1 MTETTSETTIEVQI
15 VSDVMCPWCFI
26 GKRRLEKALA
36 MLDPTI
42 KVQVEWKPFQL
53 DATLPEEGKDRQLY
67 LSEKF
72 GSKESADAKY
82 SHIKQAGIDE
92 DIPFDFD
99 AITVSPNT
107 LNAHR
112 VIAWAG
118 QTGHHRQDR
127 VVQRLFEAYFTE
139 GKNIG
144 DKAVLATAAG
154 DAGMDPSA
162 VAAKLETND
171 GQAEA
176 QQAVVNAHHMGV
188 TGVPCF
194 IIEQKYGISGAQA
207 PETLANAIA
216 KVAEEKKA
224 AETQ

>member
-1 MTETTSETTIEVQI
+1 MSNAQQEQKTVHIDV

-36 MLDPTI
+36 IVDPSI
-42 KVQVEWKPFQL
+42 KVEVDWKPFQL

-72 GSKESADAKY
+72 GGKASADEKY
-82 SHIKQAGIDE
+82 AQIRDAGAGE
-92 DIPFDFD
+92 GIPFDFD
-99 AITVSPNT
+99 AIKVSPNT

-112 VIAWAG
+112 VIAWAAEA
-118 QTGHHRQDR
+118 GHHRQDR
-127 VVQRLFEAYFTE
+127 VVERLFEAYFIE

-144 DKAVLATAAG
+144 DKAVLAALAG

-162 VAAKLETND
+162 VATRLETD
-171 GQAEA
+171 EGLAEA
-176 QQAVVNAHHMGV
+176 RQAVDNAHQIGV

-194 IIEQKYGISGAQA
+194 IVERKYGIPGAQD
-207 PETLANAIA
+207 PQTLANAIA
-216 KVAEEKKA
+216 QIANDPN
-224 AETQ
+224 

>member
-1 MTETTSETTIEVQI
+1 MTDAQNETVVEVQV

-26 GKRRLEKALA
+26 GKRRLEKAIE
-36 MLDPTI
+36 MLDPSI
-42 KVQVEWKPFQL
+42 KVRVEWKPFQL

-67 LSEKF
+67 LTEKF

-118 QTGHHRQDR
+118 QMGHHRQDR

-144 DKAVLATAAG
+144 DKAVLATVAA

-162 VAAKLETND
+162 VVAKLDSDE
-171 GQAEA
+171 GRQEA

-207 PETLANAIA
+207 PETLANAISKIA
-216 KVAEEKKA
+216 SEKSPTDA
-224 AETQ
+224 

>member
-1 MTETTSETTIEVQI
+1 MSDAQNGQKIIHIDV

-36 MLDPTI
+36 IVDPSI
-42 KVQVEWKPFQL
+42 KVEVDWKPFQL
-53 DATLPEEGKDRQLY
+53 DATLPPEGKDRQLY

-72 GSKESADAKY
+72 GGKTSADAKY
-82 SHIKQAGIDE
+82 AQIRSAGADE
-92 DIPFDFD
+92 NIPFDFD
-99 AITVSPNT
+99 AIKVSPNT

-118 QTGHHRQDR
+118 EAGHHRQDR
-127 VVQRLFEAYFTE
+127 VVDRLFEAYFTE

-144 DKAVLATAAG
+144 DKAVLASLAG

-162 VAAKLETND
+162 VATRLETEEGLD
-171 GQAEA
+171 EA
-176 QQAVVNAHHMGV
+176 RQAVDHAHQIGV

-194 IIEQKYGISGAQA
+194 IIEQKYGVSGAQD
-207 PETLANAIA
+207 PNTLANAIA
-216 KVAEEKKA
+216 QIA
-224 AETQ
+224 AEQS